1 MSFSRTVERSCRE
14 ANKPGDFDSVQ
25 VHKAWQIL
33 YVATEAKLER
43 VMLQIPKRDRVA
55 WHDTNLHIL
64 ESA

>member
-1 MSFSRTVERSCRE
+1 MERSCRE

-25 VHKAWQIL
+25 VHKAWHMGVIL

-43 VMLQIPKRDRVA
+43 LMLQIPKRDRVA